1 MGENIE
7 HALDV
12 KVPGATS
19 IDRAGTFSFT
29 ASASD
34 VPRVH
39 GYSALE
45 GMFFGG
51 CIFSGRAA
59 AGAFATRSSLP
70 CVGMAWKNNWFGDV
84 TTNGG
89 TWISIWCSGCVF
101 EGNAMFGMSG
111 NGVQGISLN
120 TSRGVVIMGNAFD
133 LLGTAINC
141 TTAVGGLLVTG
152 NNFGGSAGGTVTNA
166 GSQYGQLHAQ
176 LCQSGQRLG
185 QVLICGHPT

>member
-1 MGENIE
+1 M
-7 HALDV
+7 V
-12 KVPGATS
+12 
-19 IDRAGTFSFT
+19 
-29 ASASD
+29 
-34 VPRVH
+34 
-39 GYSALE
+39 
-45 GMFFGG
+45 
-51 CIFSGRAA
+51 
-59 AGAFATRSSLP
+59 
-70 CVGMAWKNNWFGDV
+70 WKNNWFGDV

-152 NNFGGSAGGTVTNA
+152 NNFGGFAGGTVTTPVANTA
-166 GSQYGQLHAQ
+166 NCTPNYVNQANDQGRS
-176 LCQSGQRLG
+176 
-185 QVLICGHPT
+185 